1 VLPVMAV
8 ADLAGALL
16 TGTPPG
22 MWPFSVVAL
31 GLSGFSIAAG
41 CGRLAEGP
49 PLPQPTPLNIAL
61 AMGYLMHWFVV
72 IPWVA
77 LKMALLP
84 KTLVWAKTAHGSAG
98 VDQEEEPLVGGHEE
112 GFESDGIA
120 PLATEGP

>member
-49 PLPQPTPLNIAL
+49 PLPKPTPLNIAM

-84 KTLVWAKTAHGSAG
+84 KTLVWAKTAHGAAG
-98 VDQEEEPLVGGHEE
+98 VEEVEEEFEE
-112 GFESDGIA
+112 DEVVAIEV
-120 PLATEGP
+120 ATESSGG